1 MRTGTRCPRSGS
13 SDPAKARAAGCRWRA
28 HRSSRLSGAASSS
41 ACRPNGKRAGQP
53 ESRSSSAGR
62 ARTSTS
68 CRNCPRRAGR
78 QTRIGRRSARID
90 PEAGIVGP
98 AADQVYRILGVGPV
112 DRIVRVAPIVF
123 GRPRLGAHV
132 GEQFEIAPREGD
144 FESVGEPG
152 VRIADHGEVL
162 VVDAHVAVD
171 VAILDV
177 ACLHRSVGGTG
188 DRAAGVHQVDL
199 LLRIEPVGLQAPD
212 RIGRPARPAE
222 VAQVLGIVDLRIFD
236 ISGLVPDHVGAH
248 FEPEIAEVPAIG
260 DPSFDTALAAAVV
273 ILVRNEHTTAEHAG
287 QLRGT
292 PRNLVETQRVEIVD
306 LTREC
311 MAEER
316 ELHADVDVV
325 PLHPRNGGITPLER
339 HQSVLAGSVAV
350 VVVGTRI
357 VNIRVDVVRHARIGF
372 RIGIR
377 NLDFQI
383 IQLQTC
389 FVDNLF

>member
-1 MRTGTRCPRSGS
+1 M
-13 SDPAKARAAGCRWRA
+13 
-28 HRSSRLSGAASSS
+28 
-41 ACRPNGKRAGQP
+41 
-53 ESRSSSAGR
+53 
-62 ARTSTS
+62 
-68 CRNCPRRAGR
+68 
-78 QTRIGRRSARID
+78 
-90 PEAGIVGP
+90 
-98 AADQVYRILGVGPV
+98 
-112 DRIVRVAPIVF
+112 
-123 GRPRLGAHV
+123 
-132 GEQFEIAPREGD
+132 
-144 FESVGEPG
+144 
-152 VRIADHGEVL
+152 
-162 VVDAHVAVD
+162 
-171 VAILDV
+171 
-177 ACLHRSVGGTG
+177 
-188 DRAAGVHQVDL
+188 
-199 LLRIEPVGLQAPD
+199 
-212 RIGRPARPAE
+212 
-222 VAQVLGIVDLRIFD
+222 LGIVDLRIFD

-248 FEPEIAEVPAIG
+248 FESEIAEVPAIG

-383 IQLQTC
+383 IQPTASAQELLLGDDPPQTSALRVAPTGC
-389 FVDNLF
+389 RATGRSNRYRRRCTPPRTWSAKA